1 MSHRDQEIVDSQE
14 IAVTYVNTNVN
25 MNKGRNKRGDSE
37 CMTLALKDLLEPV
50 RYFQSASLPRLVLAS
65 ESCDL
70 LISAA
75 RQNLAAPINGIE
87 TRINMVV
94 KKKIRNGDKT
104 QNFVYETAWFRSQ
117 TPISTKSRKSH
128 LTDSR

>member
-1 MSHRDQEIVDSQE
+1 MSHRDREIVDSQE

-94 KKKIRNGDKT
+94 KKKNQKWR
-104 QNFVYETAWFRSQ
+104 QN
-117 TPISTKSRKSH
+117 PK
-128 LTDSR
+128 LCL